1 MLIKFLHPDGEVK
14 MILRAVGVK
23 PLHRGFTLAFCQDR
37 LVIVSRENV
46 VVDSLDVIEFI
57 KDYL

>member
-1 MLIKFLHPDGEVK
+1 MLVKIMHPNGELK
-14 MILRAVGVK
+14 MMLSAIAVK
-23 PLHRGFTLAFCQDR
+23 PLHGGFTLAFCQDR